1 MIHWGALIF
10 RQNHL
15 AQWHHVAS
23 HRFQLQAAY
32 CPCTSHKL
40 RCMARSLL
48 AAASFA
54 MPFSSKTS
62 TKASK
67 TCDGIGCERPH
78 TKIIAPASWAKS
90 STACMDRC
98 ARTGYSTVS
107 LHCIIPSLQL
117 VESSS
122 CASRLQGEKL
132 AQLSQLFTKM
142 SKVSKQK
149 PPARGSHHPILV
161 LCSDSA
167 IRVNRTDQTHSH

>member
-1 MIHWGALIF
+1 MWHLIDF
-10 RQNHL
+10 NCKQPIAR
-15 AQWHHVAS
+15 A
-23 HRFQLQAAY
+23 HR
-32 CPCTSHKL
+32 TKL

-90 STACMDRC
+90 STACMDLVYHPFT
-98 ARTGYSTVS
+98 AISW
-107 LHCIIPSLQL
+107 IIMRIP
-117 VESSS
+117 
-122 CASRLQGEKL
+122 APRWKL

-149 PPARGSHHPILV
+149 PPATGSHHPMIV
-161 LCSDSA
+161 LCSDSV
-167 IRVNRTDQTHSH
+167 IRVNRTNQTHSHSKIPKVQKETKSYSIYIYYIHMFYSNYI

>member
-1 MIHWGALIF
+1 MWHLIDF
-10 RQNHL
+10 NCKQPIAR
-15 AQWHHVAS
+15 A
-23 HRFQLQAAY
+23 HR
-32 CPCTSHKL
+32 TKL

-90 STACMDRC
+90 STACMDLVC
-98 ARTGYSTVS
+98 PHW
-107 LHCIIPSLQL
+107 LQHCVPSLYHPFTAI
-117 VESSS
+117 SWIIIMRIP
-122 CASRLQGEKL
+122 APRRKL